1 MGKERG
7 WLTGS
12 CATPKCADITG
23 ENTTGAPRQRLS
35 KLAKEHNVTAQEES
49 EIREAFSLFSEPM
62 KGEKDGVIPTPD
74 VRAAM
79 VALGIPPRDGDELAE
94 FLSILDPDNEGFASF
109 EPFFAICAL
118 KFHARDSDKDTH
130 SNELDE
136 AFALFTNTYSA
147 GAGAGGDH
155 EDGRITVAHLKRVAA
170 LLKEDVSDDL
180 LRDMVLEANRGA
192 GISAGVQKE
201 EFDNVMR
208 RAGVWR

>member
-1 MGKERG
+1 M
-7 WLTGS
+7 
-12 CATPKCADITG
+12 APKRKAQAISTG
-23 ENTTGAPRQRLS
+23 EKTTSAPRQRLS

-118 KFHARDSDKDTH
+118 KFHARDNDEDTH

-147 GAGAGGDH
+147 GAGAD
-155 EDGRITVAHLKRVAA
+155 EDGCITIAHLKRVAA

-180 LRDMVLEANRGA
+180 LRDMVLEANGGA
-192 GISAGVQKE
+192 GVSAGVQKE
-201 EFDNVMR
+201 EFDSVMR